1 MKCYDDDGTELQQC
15 CSCENGELWI
25 ECCNG
30 SGGCDCQGQQVYLG
44 SCRVCHGRGWK
55 RPDADDR
62 ANLDTMRSMAP
73 GGYLGNPYG
82 RLR

>member
-1 MKCYDDDGTELQQC
+1 MKMIDDDGVEMERC
-15 CSCENGELWI
+15 HCEGGELWT

-30 SGGCDCQGQQVYLG
+30 AGGCDCRGQQVYMG
-44 SCRVCHGRGWK
+44 SCRVCHGAGWV
-55 RPDADDR
+55 RPGTKSN
-62 ANLDTMRSMAP
+62 ANLDAIRAMAP